1 MQKPR
6 GAMQQTAGGS
16 GRPTQWWVAGFL
28 AAAVVVV
35 AAACGGGEEAAVA
48 EPPAAGPETTGAA
61 AAEEAVAAP
70 EASEEDSSAQ
80 LTPAGSKAAPKL
92 TSIGDGPVPAGD
104 LRDAYFH
111 WKDETITVAAYPS
124 QLRSPGRWRQR
135 MSFGAEPATE
145 SSTLLVCQMVEVPE
159 EKIAS
164 DTLVVLRGTFS
175 HRFFAVLEGQPP
187 RIDMEDCEVV
197 SSGGDMPAG
206 DPWTIGAD
214 PVPVAALHEAMFAW
228 QGNTVKVVGYYHG
241 AGYSSA
247 TDKTRVNLKPG
258 AEAKTGVVGC
268 EIPGKVD
275 MPQSMRDQR
284 DGVIVEGTLGEPGWD
299 NLTLDDCRLVNRS

>member
-1 MQKPR
+1 MQEPR
-6 GAMQQTAGGS
+6 GAMQQSAGGFR
-16 GRPTQWWVAGFL
+16 RPTQWWVAGFL
-28 AAAVVVV
+28 AAAAVV

-48 EPPAAGPETTGAA
+48 EPPPAATTDAA
-61 AAEEAVAAP
+61 ASEDAVGAP
-70 EASEEDSSAQ
+70 EATEEAPAAQSA
-80 LTPAGSKAAPKL
+80 PASKPAPRL

-124 QLRSPGRWRQR
+124 QHRSPGRWRQR
-135 MSFGAEPATE
+135 MSFGAEPATD
-145 SSTLLVCQMVEVPE
+145 SSAMLVCQMAEVPE

-206 DPWTIGAD
+206 GDAWTIGAD
-214 PVPVAALHEAMFAW
+214 PVPVAALHEAMFGW
-228 QGNTVKVVGYYHG
+228 QGDTVKVVGYYHG

-258 AEAKTGVVGC
+258 ADAKTGVVGC

-299 NLTLDDCRLVNRS
+299 NLTLDDCRVVNRS